1 MKTETHKIGD
11 KDTIYKVSDSGT
23 YYSEKTPDD
32 VIRVL
37 ESLRGKSQRIK
48 IYVGDKVTGKDWMEE
63 SDKIGKIGRSS
74 GPIKIPIL
82 LSTIDSTGGGAIL
95 DDCIVKIVT
104 SPASSAR
111 VLYKHPNYHQGEMV
125 ITEEGLL
132 GNPEYT
138 HTMRIDG
145 EVYSRHTSLRSAQRL
160 TAKLK

>member
-1 MKTETHKIGD
+1 MKTETHKIDG

-37 ESLRGKSQRIK
+37 ESLRGTSQRIK
-48 IYVGDKVTGKDWMEE
+48 IYVGDRVTGKDWMEE
-63 SDKIGKIGRSS
+63 SDKTGKIGRSS

-82 LSTIDSTGGGAIL
+82 LSTVDSTGGGAIL

-104 SPASSAR
+104 SPSLGSR
-111 VLYKHPNYHQGEMV
+111 ILYKHPNYHQGEMI
-125 ITEEGLL
+125 ITEEGLP

-160 TAKLK
+160 VAKLK